1 MEKKVIDEII
11 MEGLQKFSQYEKI
24 NPIEIQ
30 ITDSQIRS
38 KLLYYSKKYKYRFLA
53 NSLLFSSAV
62 KEYID
67 AIFIVTNGLNDAREI
82 LINKK
87 LYQGIGVIYT
97 SEIENWDK
105 IKHVSHWTN
114 VVLTD
119 LTFPIRAKHFAF
131 AFETAD
137 LPNLLNFEYSLATNK
152 GKLLEFVKGE
162 DKIPVLHF
170 SIQVV

>member
-62 KEYID
+62 KEY
-67 AIFIVTNGLNDAREI
+67 
-82 LINKK
+82 
-87 LYQGIGVIYT
+87 
-97 SEIENWDK
+97 
-105 IKHVSHWTN
+105 
-114 VVLTD
+114 
-119 LTFPIRAKHFAF
+119 
-131 AFETAD
+131 
-137 LPNLLNFEYSLATNK
+137 NFENK
-152 GKLLEFVKGE
+152 FENV
-162 DKIPVLHF
+162 
-170 SIQVV
+170 